1 MASLTSEEAASCER
15 HMIQYLVTHPSITNR
30 ELRAL
35 TGVSYDQ
42 AISFF
47 NIMVVTGRLVRVGK
61 ASGTRY
67 ELPRESNE

>member
-1 MASLTSEEAASCER
+1 MASLTDTQSESCER
-15 HMIQYLVTHPSITNR
+15 HMIQYLATHPSITNR

-42 AISFF
+42 AITFF
-47 NIMVVTGRLVRVGK
+47 NFMVANGRLLRVGK

-67 ELPRESNE
+67 ELPSELQ